1 MDPAMSTRPD
11 FRPGQRVGGRYLISN
26 PVGRWQIG
34 TAYAATEGRAETPRL
49 ILAMDLQRGALSQYL
64 RWVRTEAEQARGLPE
79 GLWVPLDGGHIFGD
93 RVYMVL
99 PELRGRSLSRVVGDE
114 GSLSEERATRVAEAI
129 CRLVARAHAEGAALG
144 CLRPSNV
151 FLEPGAALR
160 PAIFDVGLARGLS
173 RLLARP
179 PRASA
184 SYTPPDAR
192 PEMPVATDD
201 VFAIG
206 GLLYYMLT
214 AKKPP
219 ASDANGLRVPTPPS
233 WRRRSSELA
242 TYIDPV
248 VMKAMAPLAR
258 DRYDYVEALADA
270 LQALVEVFRL
280 SPDARAVLG
289 LPGAPGSERP
299 ARHTHPHYLH
309 DLLGIPA
316 EPTTE
321 IAAIEDPLETDD

>member
-1 MDPAMSTRPD
+1 MSTRPD
-11 FRPGQRVGGRYLISN
+11 FRPGQRVGGRYVIVR

-64 RWVRTEAEQARGLPE
+64 RWVRTEADQARVLPE
-79 GLWVPLDGGHIFGD
+79 GLWVPLGGGHIFGD
-93 RVYMVL
+93 RVYMAL
-99 PELRGRSLSRVVGDE
+99 PELRGRSLTRLVSDE
-114 GSLSEERATRVAEAI
+114 GSLDEEKATRIAEQI
-129 CRLVARAHAEGAALG
+129 CRLVGRAHAEGVCLG

-151 FLEPGAALR
+151 FLMPGGPIR
-160 PAIFDVGLARGLS
+160 PAVFDVGLARGLS

-179 PRASA
+179 PRPSA
-184 SYTPPDAR
+184 SYTPPDAK

-201 VFAIG
+201 VFAMG

-214 AKKPP
+214 ARKPP
-219 ASDANGLRVPTPPS
+219 ASDANGLRVPAPPS

-242 TYIDPV
+242 TYVDPI

-258 DRYDYVEALADA
+258 DRFDYAEELADA

-289 LPGAPGSERP
+289 LPGSPDTERP

-321 IAAIEDPLETDD
+321 IAAIDDPLETDG